1 MDKSIVLDNLAEI
14 SHCGFREAMPISA
27 EPGEGMAEFVSVIY
41 WLRQEKSKRIS
52 LLLITTSE
60 DEWNKADDAVKPPSH
75 FLFSLYYR
83 EGM

>member
-1 MDKSIVLDNLAEI
+1 
-14 SHCGFREAMPISA
+14 MPISS

-41 WLRQEKSKRIS
+41 WLRQEKSRRLG

-75 FLFSLYYR
+75 FWFSLYYR